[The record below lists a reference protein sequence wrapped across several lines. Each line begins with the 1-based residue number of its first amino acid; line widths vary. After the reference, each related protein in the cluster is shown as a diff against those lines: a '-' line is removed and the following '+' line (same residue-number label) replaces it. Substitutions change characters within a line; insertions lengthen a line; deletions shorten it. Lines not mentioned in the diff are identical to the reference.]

1 VQSSLEYIRAGKLRA
16 LAMTTAKRFDGLPDV
31 PVIADFVPGY
41 EASGWLGIGAPKA
54 TPPDVIA
61 RLNQA
66 INATLAEPDVKSRLA
81 SLGDGVAPRSSAEF
95 SKLVQ
100 DDIEKWA
107 NVIHSANIK
116 LEQ

>member
-1 VQSSLEYIRAGKLRA
+1 MQRWPSR
-16 LAMTTAKRFDGLPDV
+16 
-31 PVIADFVPGY
+31 
-41 EASGWLGIGAPKA
+41 
-54 TPPDVIA
+54 
-61 RLNQA
+61 
-66 INATLAEPDVKSRLA
+66 TLSHVSR